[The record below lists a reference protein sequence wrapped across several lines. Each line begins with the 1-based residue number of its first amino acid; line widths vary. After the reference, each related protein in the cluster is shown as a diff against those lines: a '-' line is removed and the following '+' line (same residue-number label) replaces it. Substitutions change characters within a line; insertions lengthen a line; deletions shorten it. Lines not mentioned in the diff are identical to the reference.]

1 MKIHT
6 SRHGCKDIRSCSVLD
21 SPSEWERVG
30 KGRSGGR
37 SIPEISR
44 LLLAYEPDSLKLNGM
59 KKETRLR
66 IIIILALVAGYILV
80 AIIRSGTAW

>member
-1 MKIHT
+1 
-6 SRHGCKDIRSCSVLD
+6 
-21 SPSEWERVG
+21 
-30 KGRSGGR
+30 
-37 SIPEISR
+37 
-44 LLLAYEPDSLKLNGM
+44 M